1 MMAASTGSYKSLCD
15 IAFCLGLV
23 SHLEDKYSGK
33 SVNKSIERCKKEG
46 FKLMDMIDGKPDA
59 KQVKKLEKRILF
71 LERYLDRKD
80 VSVFTSTAL
89 GVVDGLKKYM
99 KDKKFKQCEIFETR
113 LMSLHKKVDTKF
125 DKLIF
130 DDYVDANRTVTV
142 WREY

>member
-1 MMAASTGSYKSLCD
+1 
-15 IAFCLGLV
+15 
-23 SHLEDKYSGK
+23 
-33 SVNKSIERCKKEG
+33 
-46 FKLMDMIDGKPDA
+46 MDMIDGKPDA